1 MGEMDVG
8 HRFKNMSFLAHVCVG
23 GCGWGVCVCVFCLRQ
38 LFSLLE
44 SGKHAD
50 YKVIDL
56 EEE

>member
-1 MGEMDVG
+1 MG